1 MKKRF
6 LCLFLILSLLGSL
19 TFVNT
24 ASDNSD
30 KEISKIE
37 AKSIVC
43 DEVFSTIFVELNLE
57 RMYESDA
64 PSDYAGIY
72 ADENGT
78 LVLCVANGSANKYEN
93 IVNNIVSRKTTAYA
107 LQTFE
112 TDEAP
117 IVRVEEKD

>member
-43 DEVFSTIFVELNLE
+43 DEVFSTIFVE
-57 RMYESDA
+57 
-64 PSDYAGIY
+64 
-72 ADENGT
+72 
-78 LVLCVANGSANKYEN
+78 
-93 IVNNIVSRKTTAYA
+93 
-107 LQTFE
+107 
-112 TDEAP
+112 
-117 IVRVEEKD
+117 